1 MMGNECFMITIYV
14 FLFAVRLKD
23 YSMNI
28 QDLSNLYLFLLFR
41 DYLVV
46 GANMMGNECFMI
58 TIYVIL
64 FAVRLK
70 DYSIMYIL
78 LELSYYQC

>member
-1 MMGNECFMITIYV
+1 
-14 FLFAVRLKD
+14 
-23 YSMNI
+23 MNI